1 MLNLLFI
8 QLPHG
13 TQNPDDNNPIDFSSP
28 FDLIV
33 FIILPIVVILFYVW
47 WRRKRNR
54 RS

>member
-1 MLNLLFI
+1 MLYPFLI

-13 TQNPDDNNPIDFSSP
+13 TQNPDDNNPADFANP

-33 FIILPIVVILFYVW
+33 FLILPIVVLLYYIW
-47 WRRKRNR
+47 WKRKRNK